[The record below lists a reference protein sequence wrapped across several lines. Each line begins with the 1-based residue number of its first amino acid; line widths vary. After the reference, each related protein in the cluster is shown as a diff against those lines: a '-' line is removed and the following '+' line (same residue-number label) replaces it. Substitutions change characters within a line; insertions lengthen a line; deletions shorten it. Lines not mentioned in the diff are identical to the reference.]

1 MGSAMN
7 IKGNDNTSYMQR
19 VALLKELDSIV
30 DFSRSSI
37 QLEILLLMAL
47 GDKPY
52 RVSEFVDILG
62 ERRKAILDALRKL
75 ELKGLIAKGK
85 CSEKETCYSLSE
97 NGKHFS
103 DGLRKLIN
111 LDKHVYE
118 STLKGDMKKL
128 SINIRIALQRR
139 LVEVSYAYKALMA
152 LYYAPNNILPVDQLS
167 RFLNLSSD
175 RVKSYLDLFSM
186 PPYRLFRR
194 VLKPNGTVYY
204 LLDEE
209 GKRIASKIP
218 EITRLKSSRLLLAIA
233 RRLSMYDPHKAFIVM
248 ARTSLILS
256 IVAGAPVLFLG
267 ESLVVKLSALVMVSL
282 TVLGVVILDRYLKIF

>member
-1 MGSAMN
+1 
-7 IKGNDNTSYMQR
+7 
-19 VALLKELDSIV
+19 
-30 DFSRSSI
+30 
-37 QLEILLLMAL
+37 MAL

-75 ELKGLIAKGK
+75 ELKGLITKGK

-97 NGKHFS
+97 NGKRFS

-152 LYYAPNNILPVDQLS
+152 LYYAPNNILSVDQLS

-233 RRLSMYDPHKAFIVM
+233 RRLSMYDPHRAFIVM